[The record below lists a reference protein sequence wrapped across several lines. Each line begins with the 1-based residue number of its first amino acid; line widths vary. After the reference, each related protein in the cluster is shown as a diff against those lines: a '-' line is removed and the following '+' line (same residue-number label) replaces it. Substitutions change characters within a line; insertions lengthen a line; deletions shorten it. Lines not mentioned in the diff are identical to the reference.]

1 MKTIRL
7 PFRLKPFALSL
18 MFSLL
23 PSAFSLVCSAA
34 THLVGANQSI
44 QSVIDGAASGDTI
57 VLTAPIDYPG
67 HLAITGKALHIK
79 GLSDQTTVTGNLSI
93 SAVPANGKV
102 TLRNCKVV
110 GNVDANGSSLDLLR
124 CTVEGIVTLP
134 DKQDPTS
141 NDIQLTV
148 LQSNLREKLVSKAAR
163 SWIAYSTLEQT
174 YFENKVEIV
183 GNVFDGRSFGGIGID
198 LNGTATDASIHNN
211 QIYNFS
217 MSANHNISN
226 TCIGIRVD
234 GGAKAVIRN
243 NRISDNRDTNHEYS
257 ETWVG
262 IGVWVKSTTGTR
274 IEGNVMWNNYV
285 PYGGTDGQGNCQVY
299 APAENVVMRNNAF
312 DGEGLVQPRGGVAIG
327 EYIESKDGNWGSFL
341 VDPAGLMNGKPGKN
355 KGPPEVIYNDLDG
368 SRNDIGP
375 NGGRNYIPNG
385 RTTNKPIPIS
395 FTASPIAVPVGGVIT
410 IESTGATAK

>member
-1 MKTIRL
+1 MRTIRRIL
-7 PFRLKPFALSL
+7 PFLGFLGACL
-18 MFSLL
+18 
-23 PSAFSLVCSAA
+23 AGHAA

-67 HLAITGKALHIK
+67 HLAITGKALRIK
-79 GLSDQTTVTGNLSI
+79 GVSDQTTVTGNLSI
-93 SAVPANGKV
+93 SAIPANGKV

-110 GNVDANGSSLDLLR
+110 GNVDANGSNLDLLR

-134 DKQDPTS
+134 SKQGTS
-141 NDIQLTV
+141 GNDIQLIV
-148 LQSNLREKLVSKAAR
+148 LQSNVREKLVSKAAR

-183 GNVFDGRSFGGIGID
+183 GNIFDGRILGGIGID

-217 MSANHNISN
+217 MSANYNISN

-243 NRISDNRDTNHEYS
+243 NRISDNKDINHYDS

-262 IGVWVKSTTGTR
+262 IGVWVKSTAGTR
-274 IEGNVMWNNYV
+274 IEGNVMWSNYV
-285 PYGGTDGQGNCQVY
+285 SGGASNDQGNCQVY
-299 APAENVVMRNNAF
+299 APAENVVMRNNA
-312 DGEGLVQPRGGVAIG
+312 LSNTKTRGGVPVG
-327 EYIESKDGNWGSFL
+327 EYIESSSGNWGSFL
-341 VDPAGLMNGKPGKN
+341 VDPAGLMSGKPSKD
-355 KGPPEVIYNDLDG
+355 KGPPEVIYNDHDG

-375 NGGRNYIPNG
+375 NGGRNYLPNG

-395 FTASPIAVPVGGVIT
+395 FTAAPLVVPVGGIIT
-410 IESTGATAK
+410 IRSTGAVPK

>member
-1 MKTIRL
+1 MRTIRTIL
-7 PFRLKPFALSL
+7 PFLGFLGICLAGH
-18 MFSLL
+18 
-23 PSAFSLVCSAA
+23 AA

-67 HLAITGKALHIK
+67 HLAITGKALRIK
-79 GLSDQTTVTGNLSI
+79 GVSDQTNIIGNLSI
-93 SAVPANGKV
+93 SGVPANGKV

-124 CTVEGIVTLP
+124 CTVEGTVTLP
-134 DKQDPTS
+134 SKQGTIS
-141 NDIQLTV
+141 NDVQLIV
-148 LQSNLREKLVSKAAR
+148 LQSNLRGKLVSKAAR

-183 GNVFDGRSFGGIGID
+183 GNIFDGRSFHGIGID

-211 QIYNFS
+211 QIYDFS
-217 MSANHNISN
+217 STSASHNNS

-243 NRISDNRDTNHEYS
+243 NRINNNSNNKNS
-257 ETWVG
+257 NPAGFLCTWVG
-262 IGVWVKSTTGTR
+262 IGVWVKSTSDTR
-274 IEGNVMWNNYV
+274 IEGNVIWHNRV
-285 PYGGTDGQGNCQVY
+285 IYGGNVSNDQGDCQVY

-312 DGEGLVQPRGGVAIG
+312 AGSGSVQPRGGVAIG
-327 EYIESKDGNWGSFL
+327 EYIESSSGNWGSFL
-341 VDPAGLMNGKPGKN
+341 VDPAGLMSGKPGKD
-355 KGPPEVIYNDLDG
+355 KGPPEVIYNDHDG

-385 RTTNKPIPIS
+385 RTTDKPIPIM
-395 FTASPIAVPVGGVIT
+395 FTASPISVPIGGVIT